1 MYSPPS
7 CDLGI
12 TSPNNPSACKTSIF
26 PFFLF
31 CFIPHSLNLINGSC
45 MLDMILLLH
54 TTGEILIDR
63 YGIVSDE
70 NNTDVMCYT

>member
-1 MYSPPS
+1 
-7 CDLGI
+7 
-12 TSPNNPSACKTSIF
+12 
-26 PFFLF
+26 
-31 CFIPHSLNLINGSC
+31 

-70 NNTDVMCYT
+70 NNTDVMCYTYIYYIIILKLLLLLASNNNSKTERVRHCFSS